1 MLNYL
6 VKLQLFSNYQPSVE
20 AFISSSKAKRNKK
33 KQNKREELAAFQH
46 ETDVGEFV
54 SFPVTVSH
62 LYLHINWS

>member
-33 KQNKREELAAFQH
+33 NKIKEK
-46 ETDVGEFV
+46 
-54 SFPVTVSH
+54 
-62 LYLHINWS
+62 N